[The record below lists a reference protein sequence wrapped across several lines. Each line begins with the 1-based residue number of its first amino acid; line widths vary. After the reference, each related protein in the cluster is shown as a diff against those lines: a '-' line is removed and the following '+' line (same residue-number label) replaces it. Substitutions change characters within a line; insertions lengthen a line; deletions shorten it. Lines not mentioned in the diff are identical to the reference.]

1 MKKYILIILL
11 VIFSISSLKAQFFNI
26 SGINTDEF
34 PWVSTVFVA
43 KDENNE
49 FIKDATIDQFA
60 ISENGIFIDQ
70 SRMKIECFE
79 SQEVPE
85 MSVVLVV
92 DRSGSMNT
100 PFNEDKPD
108 DTPWLRV
115 KNGVEAFLNTI
126 QFVNRTR
133 VALVS
138 FNNDSK
144 LECDFTDNP
153 QEILDSLDVI
163 EPSGGTKYTRPYIKD
178 EYEFEG
184 ETKRESAKSLL
195 KTRPDE
201 IKRVVVFLTDGEPDS
216 EPETFTIIDSLNFY
230 NISAYNISFLTNM
243 HESLNDISQQTNGKA
258 YVVEK
263 KEDLEHIY
271 SQIAIQAQKAYFCE
285 LSWLADYPCYES
297 QTDRRAEITFKGIIP
312 FGTGTREY
320 IIPSRFIP
328 QREWENNTYSFGN
341 PDVGPD
347 YKVSKTLQLIIGSV
361 DFDLNTMD
369 ITPNNQGFELISVK
383 DTEGNDISDNSTIVE
398 GDTLLI
404 TIEFEQFGAKTLR
417 TATLTLDG
425 TPCLTSVD
433 LVGGTTDIILES
445 PNGGEVYT
453 VCDDILVDWS
463 GVEPGTQTH
472 ISYSNDD
479 FQSDSNFIAT
489 SYSNQ
494 YNWRNLPE
502 PGDYKVKLRVD
513 PVSRYIFATNDLS
526 TGRSHGSSLALSRDE
541 RFIYTVGNYNDTLQ
555 FGDTLVRNPG
565 NQDAFLSKHNSAGN
579 LIWMNSLGGDGLDSA
594 SGVCV
599 DDEDNIYITGAT
611 SDGAKFGTA
620 SVNVQYGGSVFFIA
634 KTSPSG
640 GSYVVRNIAASGFF
654 VDFEAWGTKI
664 RYDETN
670 ERIIVQGSFKNN
682 LDYRNGAVSY
692 DFRNS
697 GRFTA
702 YYDKDL
708 NLLNIFP
715 GAVAGD
721 FSSDEAVTADGKS
734 TYKVETIFSDK
745 SYGNI
750 DIAHS
755 GNGDVVINRFG
766 QNEPSEDVSELS
778 FTIEQPI
785 LNYSLSGP
793 IVMDD
798 TPINKTSSKSFE
810 KFVINES
817 ILPIEIEE
825 VTITGINDTEF
836 NLDKTF
842 DGIVESGNDNAR
854 DITINFNPNSA
865 GFKTAELNII
875 GVCADV
881 ITITLEGNGVCDLI
895 TESPIDFGATN
906 VNLTVNTSIEQ
917 VFTNNNGYPVRITP
931 TIVNDNDNEFEIV
944 SINDD
949 TGLVGA
955 SINVDPD
962 ESVKVELAF
971 TPLSE
976 GNKSAQLE
984 FNPETNGCEN
994 VFSELVGTGANT
1006 DLSYAVVDFDRKR
1019 IQTVNYLNLEIVNS
1033 GSLPVE
1039 LHDIYLDNTDAFQ
1052 LEIPSDLTVN
1062 TDSPLVIPIRF
1073 NPQADGVYSEPI
1085 NIVINEGDAPI
1096 SLNNVIGIGENPTAI
1111 GSLDCKGQSTQNVPK
1126 QVDLILTN
1134 NSSVSKTEVV
1144 SLTISNASNY
1154 TFLDGTK
1161 SMNNVAQIDENDN
1174 IIIPL
1179 DFNPTNAGPNQLDLT
1194 VESNTAIGNNQDA
1207 NVNDPITEQIFLEC
1221 DALQNSGP
1229 EQLTFEGVLVC
1240 DTYDLLSSIINENQ
1254 SSSITVENIS
1264 LTPANAEFS
1273 TDLPN
1278 GTFDIGPNSSQPF
1291 NVTFSPTSEGFQ
1303 NAVLT
1308 VNFSD
1313 GTSKVFNISG
1323 TGKRIR
1329 YFTNDAEVELTP
1341 GLENTLLVKAEVPL
1355 LDYDIDILDV
1365 SINHNPNVTSFSVDN
1380 NMIIPPMSNS
1390 INWTWVVTNAP
1401 NNSQFKLFTGS
1412 ADQAVDN
1419 LNNNTYDLFE
1429 IDYQLYLSSTE
1440 TDNVQIATYFD
1451 NCPNP
1456 GYNDVQEVKISGVC
1470 ALDKRLVNF
1479 GEQPVQI
1486 KLNYD
1491 ANLNMIR
1498 AEFTVIF
1505 DNVPAEFEILDINGN
1520 RVLTENLNSL
1530 SSGRYEATIEAS
1542 SLSAGVYFVKYKTG
1556 SYQDMDKVL
1565 IVR

>member
-1 MKKYILIILL
+1 MKKYILIALI

-60 ISENGIFIDQ
+60 ISENGIFVDQ
-70 SRMKIECFE
+70 SNIKIECFE

-92 DRSGSMNT
+92 DRSGSMDL
-100 PFNEDKPD
+100 PFNTEKPE
-108 DTPWLRV
+108 DTPWERV

-144 LECDFTDNP
+144 LECGFTDNP

-163 EPSGGTKYTRPYIKD
+163 EPTGGTKYTRPYIKD

-216 EPETFTIIDSLNFY
+216 EPDTFTIVDSLNYY

-243 HESLNDISQQTNGKA
+243 HESLNQISQQTNGKA

-285 LSWLADYPCYES
+285 LSWLAKYPCYDS
-297 QTDRRAEITFKGIIP
+297 QRDRTSEITFKGISP
-312 FGTGTREY
+312 FGYGEREY
-320 IIPSRFIP
+320 IIPPQYIP
-328 QREWENNTYSFGN
+328 TRVWDNNTYSFGN
-341 PDVGPD
+341 PEVGPD
-347 YKVSKTLQLIIGSV
+347 YTVSKTLRLVIGSV
-361 DFDLNTMD
+361 DFNLNSLD
-369 ITPNNQGFELISVK
+369 ITPIDQGFSLISIT
-383 DTEGNDISDNSTIVE
+383 DTEGNDIPDNSTIVE
-398 GDTLLI
+398 GDTVLI
-404 TIEFEQFGAKTLR
+404 TVEFEQFGAKTLR

-425 TPCLTSVD
+425 SPCLTSVD

-494 YNWRNLPE
+494 FDWNTLPE
-502 PGDYKVKLRVD
+502 PGEYKVKLRVD

-526 TGRSHGSSLALSRDE
+526 SGRSHGSSLALSRDE

-579 LIWMNSLGGDGLDSA
+579 LIWINSLGGDGLDSA

-599 DDEDNIYITGAT
+599 DDEDNVYITGAT
-611 SDGAKFGTA
+611 SDGAKFGNA

-640 GSYVVRNIAASGFF
+640 TSYVVRNIAASGFF

-664 RYDETN
+664 RYDEPN

-708 NLLNIFP
+708 NLLNLFP

-745 SYGNI
+745 NYGNI
-750 DIAHS
+750 EVKHS
-755 GNGDVVINRFG
+755 GNGDAVINRFG

-785 LNYSLSGP
+785 LNYSIGGP

-798 TPINKTSSKSFE
+798 TPINKTSSKNME

-825 VTITGINDTEF
+825 VTITGVNDTEF

-865 GFKTAELNII
+865 GFKTAELNIK

-881 ITITLEGNGVCDLI
+881 ITITLEGDGVCDLI

-906 VNLTVNTSIEQ
+906 VNLTVNRTIEQ
-917 VFTNNNGYPVRITP
+917 VFTNNNGDPVRITP

-976 GNKSAQLE
+976 GNKTAQLE

-1052 LEIPSDLTVN
+1052 LELPTDKTVS
-1062 TDSPLVIPIRF
+1062 TDSALVVRITF
-1073 NPQADGVYSEPI
+1073 NPQADGIYSEPI

-1111 GSLDCKGQSTQNVPK
+1111 GSLDCKGQSIQNVPK

-1134 NSSVSKTEVV
+1134 NSSVSKTEVL

-1161 SMNNVAQIDENDN
+1161 TMNNVAQIDENDN

-1194 VESNTAIGNNQDA
+1194 IESNTAIGNNQDA
-1207 NVNDPITEQIFLEC
+1207 IVNDPVTEQIELEC
-1221 DALQNSGP
+1221 DVLQNSGP
-1229 EQLTFEGVLVC
+1229 EQITFLGVLVC
-1240 DTYDLLSSIINENQ
+1240 DEFDKVSSIINENL
-1254 SSSITVENIS
+1254 SSSITVESIT
-1264 LTPANAEFS
+1264 LTPS
-1273 TDLPN
+1273 TTDFKTNLPN
-1278 GTFDIGPNSSQPF
+1278 GSFDIGPNSSQAF
-1291 NVTFSPTSEGFQ
+1291 NVTFSPTMEGVQ

-1313 GTSKVFNISG
+1313 GTNKIFNISG

-1329 YFTNDAEVELTP
+1329 YYTDNSSIELTP
-1341 GLENTLLVKAEVPL
+1341 GLVNTLRVKAEVPE
-1355 LDYDIDILDV
+1355 LDYDINMMDISV
-1365 SINHNPNVTSFSVDN
+1365 NHNPNVTSFSVDN
-1380 NMIIPPMSNS
+1380 NMIIPPVSNN

-1401 NNSQFKLFTGS
+1401 NNSQFKVFTGT

-1419 LNNNTYDLFE
+1419 LNNNIYDLFE

-1440 TDNVQIATYFD
+1440 TDNVRIATYFD

-1456 GYNDVQEVKISGVC
+1456 GYDDVQEVKISGVC

-1479 GEQPVQI
+1479 GEEPVQ
-1486 KLNYD
+1486 LELTYD
-1491 ANLNMIR
+1491 ADLNMIR

-1505 DNVPAEFEILDINGN
+1505 DNVPAEFEILDISGN